1 MLFFHWF
8 GLSDDG
14 IGLSDGR
21 TVSFLWAGDCASRSR
36 SRASGSC
43 PRVAA
48 VYLLLLTLAGRGMA
62 GLTVVGTAG
71 LFSTILYTLLYM
83 LLLECFLCH
92 TATDILYHRLTDR
105 INGLVFMAS
114 CLLRVSEFM
123 TAAGMPSGADP
134 GDGAAVLWDM
144 ALGAATPAVLML
156 WMDGIAP
163 GSFGFGDIKFCLAAG
178 PMLGLS
184 GAMEAFIAA
193 LLAAGAY
200 GAALLVFRRAKKEER
215 FALGPFLIAGYLWM
229 VIAG

>member
-14 IGLSDGR
+14 IGLPDGR
-21 TVSFLWAGDCASRSR
+21 TVSFLWARPYAA
-36 SRASGSC
+36 RAH
-43 PRVAA
+43 PRAA
-48 VYLLLLTLAGRGMA
+48 AAYLSLLAWAGWEMA
-62 GLTVVGTAG
+62 RLSAVGTVG
-71 LFSTILYTLLYM
+71 QFSTIVYIVDTLLDM

-92 TATDILYHRLTDR
+92 TATDILYYRLTDR
-105 INGLVFMAS
+105 INGLIYPAS

-123 TAAGMPSGADP
+123 TAEDLPSGAGT
-134 GDGAAVLWDM
+134 GDWTAVLWGM
-144 ALGAATPAVLML
+144 VLGAATPAVLML

-184 GAMEAFIAA
+184 GAMEALLAA

-215 FALGPFLIAGYLWM
+215 FALGPFLMAGYLWI